1 MRISRGPGE
10 GYVRSRVPRGFHLEV
25 ARRIQSTLAGR
36 VVEEDLVDI
45 DHVDLVAGVDVA
57 YVNRGDQEI
66 GISVASTYSLA
77 RSSIIEWSCW
87 VGPVTFPYVPTLL
100 SFRELKPVVN
110 AYLRLRTKPQVVLID
125 GHGRAH
131 PYRLGIASHFGVCMR
146 VPTIGVAKSL
156 LYGRVD
162 RVEGPILDVSTDE
175 VIGWAIQCAPSKPT
189 YVSVGYGIS
198 LRSAVNLVKKLC
210 VGSQMPIPILHS
222 HNMANELKRRITKKL
237 AGGASVEELDSEC
250 KSSISNYL

>member
-1 MRISRGPGE
+1 MRVSRGPSE
-10 GYVRSRVPRGFHLEV
+10 GYVRSRVPKGFHLEV
-25 ARRIQSTLAGR
+25 ARKVQTALASK
-36 VVEEDLVDI
+36 VIEKDLVNI
-45 DHVDLVAGVDVA
+45 NNVDLIAGVDVA
-57 YVNRGDQEI
+57 YINHGDVEI
-66 GISVASTYSLA
+66 GISVASTYSLS

-110 AYLRLRTKPQVVLID
+110 AYLRLRSRPQVVLID

-156 LYGRVD
+156 LYGKVD
-162 RVEGPILDVSTDE
+162 RVEGPVLDVNANE
-175 VIGWAIQCAPSKPT
+175 VIGWAIQCAPSRPT

-198 LRSAVNLVKKLC
+198 LMSAVNLVKRLC

-222 HNMANELKRRITKKL
+222 HNTANSLKRRIARKL
-237 AGGASVEELDSEC
+237 TDGVPIIELDSEC
-250 KSSISNYL
+250 KSSMGDYL